1 VGEFDKFEELLECH
15 LCDTITVI
23 FPDYDQRGTFKI
35 VKTEWN
41 VLEERYESMDL
52 GDLSVSLSEALGV
65 GSSSSV
71 SGGGGPTTVSVAVN
85 STTTG
90 AAGTNASVTNV
101 GDEVKRGDKILMYEA
116 MKMENNFLAEV
127 DGVIKD
133 IKVKVGDNILQGAVL
148 AIIG

>member
-1 VGEFDKFEELLECH
+1 MKKFKFTISGNQYEVEVQSFENDKAQVVVNGTQYEVDVEREKEEAKP
-15 LCDTITVI
+15 VI
-23 FPDYDQRGTFKI
+23 APRPK
-35 VKTEWN
+35 
-41 VLEERYESMDL
+41 
-52 GDLSVSLSEALGV
+52 AAPA
-65 GSSSSV
+65 SSAA
-71 SGGGGPTTVSVAVN
+71 PAAP
-85 STTTG
+85 
-90 AAGTNASVTNV
+90 AAGDVNGVKAVAPLPGTIMQIFVNV

>member
-1 VGEFDKFEELLECH
+1 MKKFKFTISGNQYEVEVQSFENDKAQVVVNGTQYEVDVEREKEEAKP
-15 LCDTITVI
+15 VI
-23 FPDYDQRGTFKI
+23 APRPK
-35 VKTEWN
+35 
-41 VLEERYESMDL
+41 
-52 GDLSVSLSEALGV
+52 AAPA
-65 GSSSSV
+65 SSA
-71 SGGGGPTTVSVAVN
+71 PAAP
-85 STTTG
+85 
-90 AAGTNASVTNV
+90 AAGGNVDGVKAVAPLPGTIMQIFVNV

>member
-1 VGEFDKFEELLECH
+1 MAQDCDEVIMLINYFIEKAENGGEQSAAIPAANSSNQQKIKVNNKTATGGWWWFYGKRRNFGRVFFDWRLPG
-15 LCDTITVI
+15 TIMQI
-23 FPDYDQRGTFKI
+23 F
-35 VKTEWN
+35 V
-41 VLEERYESMDL
+41 
-52 GDLSVSLSEALGV
+52 
-65 GSSSSV
+65 
-71 SGGGGPTTVSVAVN
+71 
-85 STTTG
+85 
-90 AAGTNASVTNV
+90 NV

>member
-1 VGEFDKFEELLECH
+1 MKKFKFTISGNQYEVEVQSFENDKAQVVVNGTQYEVDVEREKEEAKP
-15 LCDTITVI
+15 VI
-23 FPDYDQRGTFKI
+23 APRPK
-35 VKTEWN
+35 
-41 VLEERYESMDL
+41 
-52 GDLSVSLSEALGV
+52 AAPA
-65 GSSSSV
+65 SSAA
-71 SGGGGPTTVSVAVN
+71 PAAQ
-85 STTTG
+85 
-90 AAGTNASVTNV
+90 AAGDANGVKAVAPLPGTIMQIFVNV

>member
-1 VGEFDKFEELLECH
+1 MKKFKFTISGKQYEVEVQSFENDKAQVVVNGTQYEVDVEREKEEAKPVIAPRPKAAPAAASTPAAAPAGDANGVKAVAPLPG
-15 LCDTITVI
+15 TIMQI
-23 FPDYDQRGTFKI
+23 F
-35 VKTEWN
+35 V
-41 VLEERYESMDL
+41 
-52 GDLSVSLSEALGV
+52 
-65 GSSSSV
+65 
-71 SGGGGPTTVSVAVN
+71 
-85 STTTG
+85 
-90 AAGTNASVTNV
+90 NV

>member
-1 VGEFDKFEELLECH
+1 MKKFKFTISGNQYEVEVQSFENDKAQVVVNGTQYEVDVEREKEEAKP
-15 LCDTITVI
+15 VI
-23 FPDYDQRGTFKI
+23 APRPKAAPAPAAAA
-35 VKTEWN
+35 
-41 VLEERYESMDL
+41 S
-52 GDLSVSLSEALGV
+52 A
-65 GSSSSV
+65 
-71 SGGGGPTTVSVAVN
+71 P
-85 STTTG
+85 
-90 AAGTNASVTNV
+90 AAGDANGTKAVAPLPGTIMQIFVNV

>member
-1 VGEFDKFEELLECH
+1 MKKFKFTISGNQYEVEVQSFENDKAQVVVNGTQYEVDVEREKEEAKPVIAPRPKAAPASSAAPAAPVAGDANGVKAVAPLPG
-15 LCDTITVI
+15 TIMQI
-23 FPDYDQRGTFKI
+23 F
-35 VKTEWN
+35 V
-41 VLEERYESMDL
+41 
-52 GDLSVSLSEALGV
+52 
-65 GSSSSV
+65 
-71 SGGGGPTTVSVAVN
+71 
-85 STTTG
+85 
-90 AAGTNASVTNV
+90 NV